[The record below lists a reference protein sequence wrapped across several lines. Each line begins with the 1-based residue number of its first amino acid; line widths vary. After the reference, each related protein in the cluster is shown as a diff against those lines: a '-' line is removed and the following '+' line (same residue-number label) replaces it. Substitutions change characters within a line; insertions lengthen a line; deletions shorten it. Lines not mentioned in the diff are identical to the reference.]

1 MASDATGTSQN
12 NAAEGPDTPAT
23 KGNPLRRVA
32 LVVLLLACLLF
43 VVAVFMER
51 RTPSSSQATVSA
63 YVVGIAPEVTG
74 RIIEVGVVDN
84 SGVKPGQMLFRI
96 DPQQYQLAVAEAEA
110 RLARVGQTIG
120 ASTASVDSV
129 QARLVEARA
138 IRDNVQ
144 EQANRAMELV
154 KRGVY
159 AQAKYDE
166 AKAAVDQ
173 ANASVVAA
181 EADLKQAQ
189 EELGPA
195 GADNPQLKE
204 SLAALERAQLDLLR
218 TTVLAPAEGVVTNLQ
233 LSVGGVVGAG
243 QSAMTFIDVGT
254 VWITAAFKENSLENV
269 AAGNRADVLFDLLPG
284 QVFGAT
290 VESVGMGVAQGSV
303 DPKTGLPK
311 ISTESGW
318 VRTPQSFPVRLIL
331 DGGRPKGVRYGSQA
345 NVVIYTGDNPVTNA
359 IGRIWI
365 RVLSVLTYVS

>member
-1 MASDATGTSQN
+1 MASDAIGTSQD
-12 NAAEGPDTPAT
+12 NAADGPDTQAT

-32 LVVLLLACLLF
+32 LAVLLLACLLF
-43 VVAVFMER
+43 VIAVFMER

-74 RIIEVGVVDN
+74 RVIEVGVADN

-96 DPQQYQLAVAEAEA
+96 DPQQYELAVAEAEA
-110 RLARVGQTIG
+110 RLARVGQSIG
-120 ASTASVDSV
+120 ASTASVDAV
-129 QARLVEARA
+129 QARLVEAKA
-138 IRDNVQ
+138 VRDNVQ
-144 EQANRAMELV
+144 EQASRAMELV

-159 AQAKYDE
+159 SKAKYDE

-173 ANASVVAA
+173 ADASVVAA
-181 EADLKQAQ
+181 EADLKGAQ

-254 VWITAAFKENSLENV
+254 VWVTAAFKENSLENV
-269 AAGNRADVLFDLLPG
+269 AAGNRADVLFDVLPG

-290 VESVGMGVAQGSV
+290 VESVGMGVAQGNV

-331 DGGRPKGVRYGSQA
+331 DEGRPKGVRYGSQA

-359 IGRIWI
+359 IGRIWM